1 MLPHRAS
8 LSRVERQWHSPEP
21 SSWAPAGWF
30 SLVVLAAALTWSL
43 CLPSVALDVGAAPK
57 PSQVFH
63 LEWFLVAT
71 AMGCLILAAARS
83 SWLAGVASVVLVS
96 VQMLG
101 IADEAAHRLQL
112 AGLVSA
118 ETDLLYVVAVL
129 QVVVFVSA
137 GVAGLRYSLATRRW
151 AKLNA
156 RLARLDSSRGSTPS
170 R

>member
-8 LSRVERQWHSPEP
+8 LSRVERQWHPAEP
-21 SSWAPAGWF
+21 SSWAPVGWF

-43 CLPSVALDVGAAPK
+43 CLPSIPTDLGVAPK

-83 SWLAGVASVVLVS
+83 SWIAGVASVALAS
-96 VQMLG
+96 LQMLG
-101 IADEAAHRLQL
+101 IADEAAHRLGQT
-112 AGLVSA
+112 GVVGA
-118 ETDLLYVVAVL
+118 ETDLLYLVAAL

-137 GVAGLRYSLATRRW
+137 GVAGLRYSLANRRW
-151 AKLNA
+151 AKLTA
-156 RLARLDSSRGSTPS
+156 RIERLDQAEVRRRAS
-170 R
+170 